1 MTPAQRM
8 SHLFHTLK
16 WTKQCSAVCY
26 ADSAPKP
33 GWAPAPASFFK
44 RRSPAAR
51 EQSVATAETK
61 MLGDIPASTE
71 REQIYH

>member
-1 MTPAQRM
+1 M
-8 SHLFHTLK
+8 FHTLK

-33 GWAPAPASFFK
+33 GWASARASFFK
-44 RRSPAAR
+44 RPSPAAR